1 SREVAE
7 EAKRVFGQEVNIT
20 TEGRRHLGVVIASQ
34 EYKDQYCEEK
44 VRAWKEEIERLSEI
58 AKSQPHAAYI
68 TFTKGYK
75 SKFTYFMRTI
85 ESFEVYVDP
94 IQEVIEDLRLPTL
107 FGQSEPLP
115 NEVRRLAT
123 LATGQGGLGIP
134 DLKSEAPQQ
143 FAALRLITT
152 AHVDSITS
160 QSSIMVRGE
169 RSTEELKRHQQSL
182 KRASAKEKMDSID
195 SSLSPGLLRLAN
207 QSRDKGASSW
217 LNAMPLADKG
227 LAFNKQEFRDSLRLR
242 YDLPLVDLPSHCIW
256 GINSPLICN
265 NVEIEPR
272 LQPLDN
278 ERFHLRSA
286 VTSSDARLDIKAGG
300 FWARGVTAFFD
311 VRVTHVN
318 SKCYQSKPTSEVFK
332 EQEEEKKRKYQQR
345 VLDVEM
351 GSFTPLVFGTNG
363 GMGNECQ
370 RFLKHLADKI
380 AQKDTEPYHVVITW
394 LRTQISFELLR
405 SVHAC
410 VRGSRTPFRSKLEQS
425 LDCKINVASADI

>member
-1 SREVAE
+1 
-7 EAKRVFGQEVNIT
+7 
-20 TEGRRHLGVVIASQ
+20 
-34 EYKDQYCEEK
+34 
-44 VRAWKEEIERLSEI
+44 
-58 AKSQPHAAYI
+58 
-68 TFTKGYK
+68 
-75 SKFTYFMRTI
+75 M
-85 ESFEVYVDP
+85 
-94 IQEVIEDLRLPTL
+94 
-107 FGQSEPLP
+107 
-115 NEVRRLAT
+115 
-123 LATGQGGLGIP
+123 
-134 DLKSEAPQQ
+134 
-143 FAALRLITT
+143 
-152 AHVDSITS
+152 
-160 QSSIMVRGE
+160 
-169 RSTEELKRHQQSL
+169 
-182 KRASAKEKMDSID
+182 
-195 SSLSPGLLRLAN
+195 
-207 QSRDKGASSW
+207 
-217 LNAMPLADKG
+217 
-227 LAFNKQEFRDSLRLR
+227 
-242 YDLPLVDLPSHCIW
+242 PLVDLPSHCVCGDKFTVGHALSCKKGGFVAQRHDGVRNLLTTFIDK
-256 GINSPLICN
+256 ICN

-278 ERFHLRSA
+278 EQFHLRSA
-286 VTSSDARLDIKAGG
+286 VTSSEARLDIKAGG

-410 VRGSRTPFRSKLEQS
+410 VRGSRTPFRSKIEQS

>member
-1 SREVAE
+1 
-7 EAKRVFGQEVNIT
+7 
-20 TEGRRHLGVVIASQ
+20 
-34 EYKDQYCEEK
+34 
-44 VRAWKEEIERLSEI
+44 
-58 AKSQPHAAYI
+58 
-68 TFTKGYK
+68 
-75 SKFTYFMRTI
+75 MRTI
-85 ESFEVYVDP
+85 ESFEDYVDP
-94 IQEVIEDLRLPTL
+94 IQEVIEDLLLPTL

-143 FAALRLITT
+143 FAASRLITT
-152 AHVDSITS
+152 AHVGSITS
-160 QSSIMVRGE
+160 QSSIMVPGE

-195 SSLSPGLLRLAN
+195 SSLSPGLLRLVN

-217 LNAMPLADKG
+217 LNAMPPADKG
-227 LAFNKQEFRDSLRLR
+227 LALNKQEFRDSLRLR
-242 YDLPLVDLPSHCIW
+242 YDLPLVDLPSHCIC
-256 GINSPLICN
+256 GDKFTVSHALSCKKGGFVAQRHDGVRNLLTAFIDKICN

-278 ERFHLRSA
+278 ERFHLRSD
-286 VTSSDARLDIKAGG
+286 VTSSEARLDIKAGG

-332 EQEEEKKRKYQQR
+332 EQEEDKKRKYQQR
-345 VLDVEM
+345 VLDVEI

-405 SVHAC
+405 SAHAC
-410 VRGSRTPFRSKLEQS
+410 IRGSRTPFRSKIEQS
-425 LDCKINVASADI
+425 VDCKINVASADI